1 VSTPNF
7 TLKTTPDFFHS
18 QASKIYQHP
27 SALLLVQQALL
38 QRTNARSIRRHCLAD
53 QEPLNTD
60 RKPA

>member
-7 TLKTTPDFFHS
+7 TLKTAPDSFHS